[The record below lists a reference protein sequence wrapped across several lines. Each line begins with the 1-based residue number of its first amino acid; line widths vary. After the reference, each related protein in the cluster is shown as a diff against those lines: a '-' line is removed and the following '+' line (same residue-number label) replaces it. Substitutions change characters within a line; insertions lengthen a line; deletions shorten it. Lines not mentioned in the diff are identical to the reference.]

1 MSQCLRCSKP
11 CETSAVF
18 CDECRSLLRNEF
30 RQGSAL
36 RASDSGGVS
45 VASTARSAQSV
56 SLVAQEPDGPEGEL
70 DLAEYGTKP
79 QQSIAQ
85 TPRASNAPVTPHPPT
100 LDSFTYPDLAGQA
113 MSRLSEA
120 AQLISEVEPSNRRLP
135 RASRLAPIRDISA
148 DIKRESTP
156 LPKFSKMHNGTATP
170 PKVSTPGA
178 LPSAKADA
186 PERDSALNGSNAGL
200 PDLWP
205 WLDNEVEEKEN
216 EDTWANST
224 DPLISRHIPNSVE
237 SARIEA
243 EDIKRALA
251 EGIPTE
257 HNMRWVRPRRSSSL
271 RIAFAILA
279 VLAALALIADG
290 ILLSVVVT
298 HPRRANATPN
308 GPATAALMLSP
319 NVAHVAQQ
327 VQVHIVNFPAGT
339 SVQLSHDV
347 QEAVTTIGGSNIIS
361 IGADGSANATII
373 VNSGWATGFDQ
384 VYAEDIATHY
394 TASAQLQVVRSA
406 PSKPA
411 HLMLSASTLDSC
423 LVKASLSKLPRS
435 ASI

>member
-36 RASDSGGVS
+36 RTSDSGGVS
-45 VASTARSAQSV
+45 VASTAKSAQSV
-56 SLVAQEPDGPEGEL
+56 SIVEQEPDGPQGEH
-70 DLAEYGTKP
+70 DLAEAEYGTKP

-135 RASRLAPIRDISA
+135 RASRLAPMRDISA
-148 DIKRESTP
+148 DIRRESTP
-156 LPKFSKMHNGTATP
+156 LPKFSKMHNGVATP

-186 PERDSALNGSNAGL
+186 DAPERDLPLSSSNAGL

-237 SARIEA
+237 SARIEE

-257 HNMRWVRPRRSSSL
+257 HNIRWVRPRRSSSL

-319 NVAHVAQQ
+319 NVVDVKSGQQ
-327 VQVHIVNFPAGT
+327 
-339 SVQLSHDV
+339 
-347 QEAVTTIGGSNIIS
+347 
-361 IGADGSANATII
+361 
-373 VNSGWATGFDQ
+373 
-384 VYAEDIATHY
+384 
-394 TASAQLQVVRSA
+394 
-406 PSKPA
+406 
-411 HLMLSASTLDSC
+411 
-423 LVKASLSKLPRS
+423 
-435 ASI
+435 

>member
-18 CDECRSLLRNEF
+18 CDECRSVLRNEF
-30 RQGSAL
+30 RQGSVL
-36 RASDSGGVS
+36 RTSDSGGVS
-45 VASTARSAQSV
+45 VASTARSGQSV
-56 SLVAQEPDGPEGEL
+56 SLAAQEPDGPQSEH

-113 MSRLSEA
+113 MSRLNEA
-120 AQLISEVEPSNRRLP
+120 AHLISEVEPSNRRLP

-148 DIKRESTP
+148 DIRRESTP
-156 LPKFSKMHNGTATP
+156 LPKFSNMRDGVATP

-186 PERDSALNGSNAGL
+186 PERDSPWSGSNAGL

-237 SARIEA
+237 SARIEE

-257 HNMRWVRPRRSSSL
+257 HKLRWVRPRRSSSL
-271 RIAFAILA
+271 RIAFSILA

-290 ILLSVVVT
+290 ILLSVVVV

-319 NVAHVAQQ
+319 NVVDVYHGQQQ
-327 VQVHIVNFPAGT
+327 VKVHIVNFPAGH
-339 SVQLSHDV
+339 SVQLTHDV
-347 QEAVTTIGGSNIIS
+347 
-361 IGADGSANATII
+361 
-373 VNSGWATGFDQ
+373 
-384 VYAEDIATHY
+384 
-394 TASAQLQVVRSA
+394 
-406 PSKPA
+406 
-411 HLMLSASTLDSC
+411 
-423 LVKASLSKLPRS
+423 
-435 ASI
+435 

>member
-18 CDECRSLLRNEF
+18 CDECRSVLRNEF

-45 VASTARSAQSV
+45 VASTARSAQSA
-56 SLVAQEPDGPEGEL
+56 SLVAQEPDGPQGEH
-70 DLAEYGTKP
+70 DLAEHGTKP
-79 QQSIAQ
+79 QQGIAQ
-85 TPRASNAPVTPHPPT
+85 TPRTTNAPVTPHPPT

-135 RASRLAPIRDISA
+135 RASRLAPMRDISA
-148 DIKRESTP
+148 DIRRESTP
-156 LPKFSKMHNGTATP
+156 LPKLSKMHNGTATP
-170 PKVSTPGA
+170 QKVSTPDA
-178 LPSAKADA
+178 LPSAKADT
-186 PERDSALNGSNAGL
+186 PERDFALNGSNAGL

-237 SARIEA
+237 SARIEE

-257 HNMRWVRPRRSSSL
+257 HNMRWIRPRRSSSL
-271 RIAFAILA
+271 RIAFSILA

-290 ILLSVVVT
+290 ILLSVVVA
-298 HPRRANATPN
+298 HPRKATNARP
-308 GPATAALMLSP
+308 TALLR
-319 NVAHVAQQ
+319 
-327 VQVHIVNFPAGT
+327 
-339 SVQLSHDV
+339 L
-347 QEAVTTIGGSNIIS
+347 
-361 IGADGSANATII
+361 
-373 VNSGWATGFDQ
+373 
-384 VYAEDIATHY
+384 
-394 TASAQLQVVRSA
+394 R
-406 PSKPA
+406 
-411 HLMLSASTLDSC
+411 
-423 LVKASLSKLPRS
+423 
-435 ASI
+435 

>member
-18 CDECRSLLRNEF
+18 CDECRSVLRNEF

-36 RASDSGGVS
+36 RTSDSGGVS
-45 VASTARSAQSV
+45 VASTAKSAQSV
-56 SLVAQEPDGPEGEL
+56 SLVAQEPDGPQGEH

-100 LDSFTYPDLAGQA
+100 LDSFTYQDLAGQA

-135 RASRLAPIRDISA
+135 RASRLAPMRDISA
-148 DIKRESTP
+148 DIRRESTP
-156 LPKFSKMHNGTATP
+156 LPKFSKMHNGVATP

-178 LPSAKADA
+178 LPSTKADADA
-186 PERDSALNGSNAGL
+186 PERDLPLSGSNAGL

-279 VLAALALIADG
+279 VLAVLALIADG

-298 HPRRANATPN
+298 HPRRANATPT
-308 GPATAALMLSP
+308 GPATAALRLSP
-319 NVAHVAQQ
+319 NVVDVYHGQQQ
-327 VQVHIVNFPAGT
+327 VQVHIVNFPAWT

-347 QEAVTTIGGSNIIS
+347 QENVTTVGGSNIIS

-373 VNSGWATGFDQ
+373 VNSDWAIGFDQ
-384 VYAEDIATHY
+384 VYAEDIRTRY
-394 TASAQLQVVRSA
+394 TASAQLQVLVGSA
-406 PSKPA
+406 HSKPA
-411 HLMLSASTLDSC
+411 
-423 LVKASLSKLPRS
+423 
-435 ASI
+435 

>member
-1 MSQCLRCSKP
+1 MGHR
-11 CETSAVF
+11 
-18 CDECRSLLRNEF
+18 
-30 RQGSAL
+30 
-36 RASDSGGVS
+36 VS
-45 VASTARSAQSV
+45 MTWQSMAR
-56 SLVAQEPDGPEGEL
+56 
-70 DLAEYGTKP
+70 
-79 QQSIAQ
+79 

-100 LDSFTYPDLAGQA
+100 LDSFTYPDLAGQT

-148 DIKRESTP
+148 DIRRESTP

-205 WLDNEVEEKEN
+205 WLDNEVEEN

-237 SARIEA
+237 SARIEE

-257 HNMRWVRPRRSSSL
+257 HKLRWVRPRRSSSL
-271 RIAFAILA
+271 RIAFSILA
-279 VLAALALIADG
+279 VLAAFALIADG

-308 GPATAALMLSP
+308 GPATAALTLSP
-319 NVAHVAQQ
+319 NVVDLASGPQQ
-327 VQVHIVNFPAGT
+327 VQVHIV
-339 SVQLSHDV
+339 H
-347 QEAVTTIGGSNIIS
+347 
-361 IGADGSANATII
+361 
-373 VNSGWATGFDQ
+373 
-384 VYAEDIATHY
+384 
-394 TASAQLQVVRSA
+394 
-406 PSKPA
+406 
-411 HLMLSASTLDSC
+411 
-423 LVKASLSKLPRS
+423 
-435 ASI
+435 